1 MRLLQRNPNEISSIE
16 LAEIRKLI
24 ASSGEV
30 YRARLRENLPRVA
43 RIVTAYSGDQLVG
56 ASAVKLPLAEYVKSI
71 AERAAYPSLA
81 GFTEE
86 FGYSVVLPQFRGKGI
101 GAAML
106 AERLRKQ
113 TVSAFATVRKTNAP
127 TNTLL
132 ARYGFERVGKPWE
145 GRQGALCLWI
155 WIRPA

>member
-16 LAEIRKLI
+16 LAKIGKLI

-43 RIVTAYSGDQLVG
+43 RIVTAYSGNQLVA
-56 ASAVKLPLAEYVKSI
+56 ASAVKLPRPDYVRRI
-71 AERAAYPSLA
+71 AERAAYPRLA

-106 AERLRKQ
+106 AELLRTQ
-113 TVSAFATVRKTNAP
+113 TVSTFATVRKANAP
-127 TNTLL
+127 MNALL
-132 ARYGFERVGKPWE
+132 ARYGFERVGKQWE
-145 GRQGALCLWI
+145 GRRGALCLWI